1 MHRLRAFW
9 LWLGST
15 LWFVPSLCV
24 LVALLLAI
32 GLTALDVVV
41 GHDWTEDYPLFFG
54 VGADGAR
61 GMLSSI
67 ASSMMTVASLTFSL
81 TISTLA
87 TASSQYTSRLIRSF
101 MRDRYNQ
108 FVLGYFVGLFAYC
121 LIVLRTIRGG
131 DEGQFVPGISVMTG
145 LVLALV
151 SIGVLIFFIHHIA
164 SSIQASVIL
173 ARVTQETLGA
183 LAVWFPQ
190 ELGQPAG
197 AHPDVPARAE
207 SPGTVWHAITAAR
220 TGYVRGVDEKTL
232 LALAVEHDTV
242 VRLEVEMGGFV
253 NTHGVLCSIAL
264 TRPLDASLL
273 RALRGA
279 FDVGST
285 RTVEQDPAF
294 GVRQL
299 VDIGLKALSAGVN
312 DTTTGV
318 MCVDSLS
325 AVLELLT
332 RRDIPDRLRAQDGT
346 LRVIVRGRSYER
358 LVGLCFDQIRLC
370 ANENVAVLLALL
382 RAFTHAGR
390 QTAEPGRREV
400 LRHHAERVA
409 QVADHTLQFEYDRTQ
424 VRTGL
429 EACLDTLG
437 GPGAP
442 EARALLPARA

>member
-1 MHRLRAFW
+1 VHRLRALW

-15 LWFVPSLCV
+15 LWFVPSTCV
-24 LVALLLAI
+24 LVALLLALV
-32 GLTALDVVV
+32 LTALDVRV
-41 GHDWTEDYPLFFG
+41 GHEWTQDYPLFFG
-54 VGADGAR
+54 VGSDGAR

-108 FVLGYFVGLFAYC
+108 FVLGFFVGLFAYC
-121 LIVLRTIRGG
+121 LVVLRTIRGG
-131 DEGQFVPGISVMTG
+131 DEGQFVPALAVMAG
-145 LVLALV
+145 LMLALA

-164 SSIQASVIL
+164 SSIQASAIL
-173 ARVTQETLGA
+173 ARVTQETLAA
-183 LAVWFPQ
+183 LAVWFPE

-197 AHPDVPARAE
+197 PHVEVPARAE
-207 SPGTVWHAITAAR
+207 APGTVWHAITAGR
-220 TGYVRGVDEKTL
+220 TGYVSGVHEPVL

-242 VRLEVEMGGFV
+242 IRLEVEVGGFV
-253 NTHGVLCSIAL
+253 NTHGVLCSLAL
-264 TRPLDASLL
+264 PRPLDAPLL

-279 FDVGST
+279 FTVGST

-325 AVLELLT
+325 AVLESLT
-332 RRDIPDRLRAQDGT
+332 RRDLPDRLRAQDGT

-370 ANENVAVLLALL
+370 AGENVAVLLALL
-382 RAFTHAGR
+382 RAFAHAGR
-390 QTAEPGRREV
+390 QTGEPGRREV

-409 QVADHTLQFEYDRTQ
+409 QVADHTLQFEYDRAQ
-424 VRTGL
+424 VRAGL
-429 EACLDTLG
+429 QASLDVLA
-437 GPGAP
+437 GPGTP
-442 EARALLPARA
+442 DARALLPARA